1 MIRTSRPFSW
11 RRLHS
16 LRRRL
21 IKHLFTSKKEET
33 CVPSFSNLL
42 WKLFLARN
50 NPRGHEEQK
59 FLRRRTHVG
68 PPEQVSDDRQ
78 ASGDWHLSNVGTLR
92 RNDDPAN
99 NHGSAIRNR
108 HFCLRRLRVE
118 TRGVLH
124 GRYAALYL
132 VC

>member
-11 RRLHS
+11 RRLLS

-33 CVPSFSNLL
+33 CAPSFPNLL
-42 WKLFLARN
+42 WKLSLARS
-50 NPRGHEEQK
+50 NPRCHEEQK

-78 ASGDWHLSNVGTLR
+78 ASVHWRLRDVGTLR
-92 RNDDPAN
+92 RNDDPATKFV
-99 NHGSAIRNR
+99 SSMR
-108 HFCLRRLRVE
+108 
-118 TRGVLH
+118 
-124 GRYAALYL
+124 
-132 VC
+132 